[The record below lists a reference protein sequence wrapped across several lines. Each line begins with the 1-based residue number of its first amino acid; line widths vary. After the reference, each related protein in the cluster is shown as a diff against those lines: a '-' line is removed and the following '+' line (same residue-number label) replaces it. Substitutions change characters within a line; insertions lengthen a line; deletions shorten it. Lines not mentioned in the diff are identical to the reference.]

1 MRRSVVRLAAV
12 IVTAALAAGLGAS
25 QVERPLTRIAFG
37 SCALQS
43 EPQPIW
49 ERVLAAKP
57 DLFISLGD
65 LVYAKENDPAA
76 LRSALDLMMELPHF
90 RRLKQNVPFMAIWDD
105 GELGVNDAWDATPRL
120 PELQKIFLDF
130 LGVPAD
136 SPRREHNGVYDA
148 RVFGPPGKRVQVILL
163 DTRTHRSWLQRRQPY
178 DERFGRYE
186 INPDPSTRMMDDAQ
200 WQWLEEQ
207 LGQPAEVRLI
217 ASGVQVVAED
227 HGWEK
232 WANFPH
238 ERERLYELLRRTGAT
253 GVILLS
259 GDRHLAEL
267 SMMDAGLGY
276 PLYDLTASGFNVARH
291 EWRPLERNRHR
302 LATMNWDDH
311 FGMITFDWSARD
323 PVIGLQIIDLAGDV
337 RIHQKVPLSVLRPR
351 PGM

>member
-1 MRRSVVRLAAV
+1 MKRLATFL
-12 IVTAALAAGLGAS
+12 TAFACAATLLVSAAIS
-25 QVERPLTRIAFG
+25 QSERPLTRIAFG
-37 SCALQS
+37 SCAVQT

-49 ERVLAAKP
+49 EKVLATKP

-76 LRSALDLMMELPHF
+76 LKRAFDLLMQFPGF
-90 RRLKQNVPFMAIWDD
+90 RRLKQNVPFMAVWDD
-105 GELGVNDAWDATPRL
+105 GELGVNDAWDETPHL
-120 PELQKIFLDF
+120 PALQRVFHDF

-136 SPRREHNGVYDA
+136 LPRRTRDGVYDA
-148 RVFGPPGKRVQVILL
+148 RIFGPPGRRVQVILL
-163 DTRTHRSWLQRRQPY
+163 DTRTHRSRLQRRQPY

-200 WQWLEEQ
+200 WRWLEEQ

-217 ASGVQVVAED
+217 ASGVQVIAED

-276 PLYDLTASGFNVARH
+276 PLYDLTASGLNAARH

-311 FGMITFDWSARD
+311 FGMITFDWSKRD
-323 PVIGLQIIDLAGDV
+323 PVVGLQIIDSTGDV
-337 RIHQKVPLSVLRPR
+337 RIHQKVPLSVLRPHK
-351 PGM
+351 